1 MSRRPTRSTLSDTLL
16 PYTTL
21 CRSKKTF
28 SVHVFRRLETRCLQ
42 YSGGNINIGYHLLHP
57 GAWFY
62 DRWGVSQHGY
72 FHRFLISRPFVNQS
86 MRSEEH
92 TSELQSLMRISYAV
106 FCLKKK
112 TKKNYYTTQKR
123 L

>member
-86 MRSEEH
+86 MF
-92 TSELQSLMRISYAV
+92 SELKTVVTHVNNKRV
-106 FCLKKK
+106 FQQPAL
-112 TKKNYYTTQKR
+112 TEITDDLTHR
-123 L
+123 LIYRQ